1 MDFVLQYT
9 EKDFVNRDTEPDL
22 ERHMAASR
30 QLWQSVRNNDKKSAY
45 RLIITST
52 ADVNAIY
59 THQDIP
65 SPSPLSLSSPD
76 PSLTLAKA
84 IYIHDRQHSMI
95 SIPDQPVSS
104 SSSETASSSYGGG
117 RTEMEVGAG
126 NEVESYEGFSLLH
139 LACREA
145 DLGMVELL
153 LQYGANVNSIDAR
166 GRAPLHHCILKG
178 RALYAKLL
186 LARY

>member
-1 MDFVLQYT
+1 M
-9 EKDFVNRDTEPDL
+9 NRDTEPDF

-30 QLWQSVRNNDKKSAY
+30 LLWQSVRTNDKKSAY

-52 ADVNAIY
+52 ADVNAIH
-59 THQDIP
+59 THQDLP
-65 SPSPLSLSSPD
+65 SPLPLSLSSPD

-84 IYIHDRQHSMI
+84 IYIHDRQHSMVY
-95 SIPDQPVSS
+95 IPDQTVSLSSFDAVSS
-104 SSSETASSSYGGG
+104 SCSGGISGETEA
-117 RTEMEVGAG
+117 RVG
-126 NEVESYEGFSLLH
+126 NQIENYEGFSLLH

-153 LQYGANVNSIDAR
+153 LQYGANVNSVDAR

-186 LARY
+186 LAR

>member
-1 MDFVLQYT
+1 LQYT

-22 ERHMAASR
+22 EHHMASSR
-30 QLWQSVRNNDKKSAY
+30 KLWQSVWTNDKKAAY

-59 THQDIP
+59 THQDLP

-84 IYIHDRQHSMI
+84 IYIHDRQHSMV
-95 SIPDQPVSS
+95 SIPDQTTSS
-104 SSSETASSSYGGG
+104 SSFEALGSSCNADGKG
-117 RTEMEVGAG
+117 EMGVGVG
-126 NEVESYEGFSLLH
+126 DQMESYEGFTLLH

-153 LQYGANVNSIDAR
+153 LQYGANVNSVDAQ
-166 GRAPLHHCILKG
+166 GRAPLHHCVLKG
-178 RALYAKLL
+178 RALFAKLL
-186 LARY
+186 LAR